1 MADLREAFREAARR
15 EFAAVPPEAEL
26 DYTFSP
32 RFERN
37 MRRIIRAQA
46 YGYWMLVNTAA
57 KRVAIAAAL
66 LILLLTSV
74 MAIKPVRERVIQ
86 FFIEVYEDYFE
97 IHFGEEESWDL
108 PERTEPMVRYT
119 LTELPEGYEETQYV
133 VFEHILW
140 TRWKNEEGY
149 TISLRQETGTQELIL
164 DSNMPMTTIV
174 HNELQITTWS
184 ENDTDIY
191 IWEEDGYLFHLAV
204 YETVSEEEVLKMIDS
219 KKIE

>member
-32 RFERN
+32 RFERS

-119 LTELPEGYEETQYV
+119 LTELPEGYEETNFIM
-133 VFEHILW
+133 FEHILW
-140 TRWKNEEGY
+140 TEWKNPDGK
-149 TISLRQETGTQELIL
+149 TVTLQQESGTHEI
-164 DSNMPMTTIV
+164 
-174 HNELQITTWS
+174 ITDNDLPLSTLMYGDLVITKQS
-184 ENDTDIY
+184 ENGTDLY
-191 IWEEDGYLFHLAV
+191 IWEENGYIFQLYIYGNLSE
-204 YETVSEEEVLKMIDS
+204 ETVLQIINSR
-219 KKIE
+219 KIQ